1 MVSTNKYDK
10 LNIDVGKTEF
20 GMEVFF
26 SSKDMHGHSLNTT
39 HFMADFY
46 KKCFP
51 VDDLPIEGGDGFLGT
66 HRIHELERRGVGQV
80 ITTDHNE
87 AT

>member
-1 MVSTNKYDK
+1 MNKYDK
-10 LNIDVGKTEF
+10 LNIDVGKTVF

-26 SSKDMHGHSLNTT
+26 CHPKTHGHSLNTT
-39 HFMADFY
+39 HFIADFY
-46 KKCFP
+46 NKCFP
-51 VDDLPIEGGDGFLGT
+51 VDDLPIEGSDGFLGT
-66 HRIHELERRGVGQV
+66 HRIHELERRGAGQV